1 MEKTFNVNKWTKLVF
16 RQIHTFVNYTTPKKA
31 FDYDITPKK
40 IIFLVQLNANNNN
53 FLKLSRYL
61 KPK

>member
-1 MEKTFNVNKWTKLVF
+1 MEKTFKVNKWTKLVF
-16 RQIHTFVNYTTPKKA
+16 RQIHTFVNYNTPKKA
-31 FDYDITPKK
+31 FDYDITPKN

-53 FLKLSRYL
+53 FLKLNRYL